1 MRHKD
6 EHSWGL
12 VLDSIEGDL
21 VSGALK
27 PGDRLPPDRELASR
41 LNVRPAAVREALRV
55 LEVLGL
61 VRSPAEGEAE
71 SGVIIVAS
79 PAGGMGSLMR
89 LQVAAQGIDVEDV
102 VRTRLLLETSVVKE
116 LAAHSEAA
124 DLSSVI
130 QLLDAMESPELS
142 QGEFLALDTQ
152 FHLALAEAANNQV
165 VTAVMAGLRK
175 SIENYALKGAL
186 GMVGWTTVVDRLRD
200 EHRGI
205 AMAVIDG
212 DGELAAERVHNH
224 ISNYYADTHLMRNTP
239 YHA

>member
-1 MRHKD
+1 MRRKG
-6 EHSWGL
+6 EQTWGL
-12 VLDSIEGDL
+12 VLDSIESDL
-21 VSGALK
+21 VSGKLK

-61 VRSPAEGEAE
+61 VRSPTDSEAD

-89 LQVAAQGIDVEDV
+89 LQVAAQGIQVEDV

-142 QGEFLALDTQ
+142 QGEFLALDAQ

-175 SIENYALKGAL
+175 SIENFALKGAPGL
-186 GMVGWTTVVDRLRD
+186 VGWTTVVDRLRD

-212 DGELAAERVHNH
+212 DGALASERIYNH
-224 ISNYYADTHLMRNTP
+224 ISNYYAETHLVRSVP
-239 YHA
+239 YRA